1 VGAVAAAVA
10 AILGKLEAIRVVLL
24 VFLRVVVAA
33 LALLAG
39 EDNHH
44 PVLFFG
50 HSLVLARGPDIK
62 KTDTRSVPPPTIS

>member
-1 VGAVAAAVA
+1 
-10 AILGKLEAIRVVLL
+10 VLL
-24 VFLRVVVAA
+24 ILLRVVVAA

-44 PVLFFG
+44 SILFFG

-62 KTDTRSVPPPTIS
+62 KTDTRSVPPPTIP